1 MELSLKGKTACIGGA
16 SQGIGLA
23 TAIALSRLGASCIL
37 LSRNEKRLQEVIG
50 QLDASEGQQHR
61 YVCVDFGDTSQVK
74 TIAEMLPTKGPVEIL
89 VNNSGGPA
97 PGPLVEAP
105 PQAFES
111 AFREHLIASQL
122 LVQALV
128 PGMRASGYGRIINI
142 LSTSVKAP
150 IAGLGV
156 STTIRW
162 AMAGWAKVLATEL
175 APSGI
180 TVNCILPGSTLTG
193 RLEQLFEDTAHRL
206 QLSVEKVKQRAQ
218 EEIPMKRFAT
228 PAEIAQAVA
237 FLASPAAAY
246 ITGVYLQVDG
256 GKTPVG

>member
-1 MELSLKGKTACIGGA
+1 MDLSLEGKIACIGGA

-23 TAIALSRLGASCIL
+23 SAIALSRLGASCIL
-37 LSRNEKRLQEVIG
+37 LSRNEQRLQDALKK
-50 QLDASEGQQHR
+50 LDRSRNQPHR
-61 YVCVDFGDTSQVK
+61 YMPVDFRLTDQVN
-74 TIAEMLPTKGPVEIL
+74 AVAGMLVKQGPVHIL
-89 VNNSGGPA
+89 INNSGGPA
-97 PGPLVEAP
+97 PGPLMDAQ

-128 PGMRASGYGRIINI
+128 PGMKELGYGRIINI

-150 IAGLGV
+150 IVGLGV
-156 STTIRW
+156 STAVRW

-175 APSGI
+175 APAGI
-180 TVNCILPGSTLTG
+180 TVNCILPGSTLTN
-193 RLEQLFEDTAHRL
+193 RLEQLFEDIARRQQLNL
-206 QLSVEKVKQRAQ
+206 QEVKQKAQ
-218 EEIPMKRFAT
+218 QDIPMKRFAS

-237 FLASPAAAY
+237 FLASPAASY
-246 ITGVYLQVDG
+246 ITGVFLQVDG